1 MQKLLELI
9 TDYNFWISFI
19 SVFLTILAL
28 AYTLY
33 YWLLDHISDDEN
45 DFIKEKG
52 KLLSDLKE
60 YARTAE
66 TDEPDVFLAN
76 VEDVTGRLEVILNYR
91 FWSRS
96 RKQAEHRKLSAFY
109 EDSRYLISTV
119 HRSLEADGAGPSL
132 VAVGPLTDGEWK
144 EIRDKY
150 RYGLWYMIEFV
161 ENWK

>member
-52 KLLSDLKE
+52 KLLSDLKK

-66 TDEPDVFLAN
+66 TDEPGVFLAN
-76 VEDVTGRLEVILNYR
+76 VEDVTGRLIILDEEGNELQFQRGKSFFILNN
-91 FWSRS
+91 
-96 RKQAEHRKLSAFY
+96 EKL
-109 EDSRYLISTV
+109 
-119 HRSLEADGAGPSL
+119 
-132 VAVGPLTDGEWK
+132 AVSCE
-144 EIRDKY
+144 
-150 RYGLWYMIEFV
+150 
-161 ENWK
+161 